1 MRTGPGLWQG
11 IRKAGFAVPV
21 RPSLDV
27 LTADLLDNLGNPDPD
42 ERALGIEILEAW
54 VRRGVYEPAA
64 LRAIGGRAVDNLKVG
79 LGEQDTDTVFLR
91 TDSLILLKRV
101 VEADNRSAFLEP
113 EELQAWLDALV
124 AYVENECDLRG
135 YVPGKGWAHTLARAA
150 ETLRLLALNRRLSP
164 EAVRRILDVIGTKI
178 TAPVEEPFRY
188 YEDEWLAYAV
198 RTIFRFKPLGVDELR
213 QWLAGLIEPADHES
227 WHNQPQSPSEAAARY
242 NTSSLLRSLY
252 FQLAASRERPPTAA
266 QLVPAVREAIQELDI
281 GFHELP

>member
-42 ERALGIEILEAW
+42 QRALGIEILETW
-54 VRRGVYEPAA
+54 VMRGVYEPPA
-64 LRAIGGRAVDNLKVG
+64 LRAIGGRAIDNLKVG
-79 LGEQDTDTVFLR
+79 LGEQGTDSVFLR
-91 TDSLILLKRV
+91 AGSLILLKRV
-101 VEADNRSAFLEP
+101 VEADNRRSFLGT
-113 EELQAWLDALV
+113 EELEAWLDAVV
-124 AYVENECDLRG
+124 AYLENERDLRG
-135 YVPGKGWAHTLARAA
+135 YVPGKGWAHALAQVA

-164 EAVRRILDVIGTKI
+164 ETLRRILDVVGAKI
-178 TAPVEEPFRY
+178 TAPAEEPFRY

-198 RTIFRFKPLGVDELR
+198 RTIFRFKPLGVDELK
-213 QWLAGLIEPADHES
+213 QWLAGLVDPEGHES
-227 WHNQPQSPSEAAARY
+227 WKEPPRSPTEAAARY
-242 NTSSLLRSLY
+242 NTASLLRSLY